1 MLAVIV
7 TRDAFICWL
16 VYLFKCLV
24 FVFLLCWSK
33 LSVSI
38 CVFFVI
44 LDYKVRLINPIIIS
58 NPILYDI
65 GQLAVF
71 KSIKH
76 GGAIAYDIYY

>member
-1 MLAVIV
+1 
-7 TRDAFICWL
+7 
-16 VYLFKCLV
+16 
-24 FVFLLCWSK
+24 
-33 LSVSI
+33 
-38 CVFFVI
+38 VFFVI